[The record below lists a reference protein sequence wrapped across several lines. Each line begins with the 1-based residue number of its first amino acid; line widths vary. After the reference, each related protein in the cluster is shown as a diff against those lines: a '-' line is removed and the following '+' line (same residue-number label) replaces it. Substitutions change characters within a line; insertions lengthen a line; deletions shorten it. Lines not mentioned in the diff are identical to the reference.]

1 MQQEYF
7 LKLYVF
13 DADLSSEQALRNIK
27 EIIAQETE
35 SQFQLEVIELQKN
48 PQLAEKDGILAIPT
62 LIRKQPEPEKKII
75 GDLSDKESVLRGL
88 EIISQIKK

>member
-88 EIISQIKK
+88 EIISQI